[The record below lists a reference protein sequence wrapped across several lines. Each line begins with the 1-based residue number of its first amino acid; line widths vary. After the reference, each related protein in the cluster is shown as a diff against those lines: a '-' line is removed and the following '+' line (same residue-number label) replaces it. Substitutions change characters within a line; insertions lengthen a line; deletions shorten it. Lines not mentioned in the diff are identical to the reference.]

1 MCGEMSKDVEKNGSW
16 SDLADPTRVVEK
28 KTLFSFV
35 LEILLL
41 PAVTLLQQPAL
52 NAQEG

>member
-1 MCGEMSKDVEKNGSW
+1 MSKDVEKNGSW

-28 KTLFSFV
+28 TLFSFV
-35 LEILLL
+35 LKILLL